1 MKYAYMEK
9 KNAYCVIMAGGIG
22 SRFWPMSR
30 TDRPK
35 QFIDILGLGKTFIQL
50 TYERF
55 ARIVPEENIIIVTA
69 SRYYDLLVEQI
80 PQIRKENILLE
91 PYKRNTAPCIAYA
104 TCKLLARNPK
114 ATVVVTPADHYIVK
128 EDLFV
133 DTVSAVLEQAATT
146 DYLYTIGI
154 EPTHPETNFGYIQA
168 NHSVKK
174 DTGSHTFFQVKTF
187 TEKPNAEM
195 AKIFIDTGE
204 FYWNS
209 GIFIWN
215 LNAIK
220 AELERC
226 LPEVT
231 TLFKGGEKVYDTP
244 QEKDFILRVYE
255 DCPSISV
262 DYGVMEK
269 TDKAWMVPASF
280 GWSDVGTWGSIYER
294 SPNKDSNGNILH
306 CPSSMID
313 DVTGSIIRENDP
325 KKLVV
330 VRGIDNMMVVDM
342 DDVLLICPRSDKAI
356 KDVVT
361 DLAMKDKADKYQ

>member
-1 MKYAYMEK
+1 MG
-9 KNAYCVIMAGGIG
+9 KNNYCIIMAGGIG

-55 ARIVPEENIIIVTA
+55 ARIVPEENILVVTA
-69 SRYYDLLVEQI
+69 ERYYDLLLEQI
-80 PQIRKENILLE
+80 PQLRKENILLE

-104 TCKLLARNPK
+104 TYKLLARDPE
-114 ATVVVTPADHYIVK
+114 ATVVVTPSDHFIVK
-128 EDLFV
+128 EELFTE
-133 DTVSAVLEQAATT
+133 TVSATLKQAAAS
-146 DYLYTIGI
+146 DNLYTIGI

-168 NHSVKK
+168 NQSIRK
-174 DTGSHTFFQVKTF
+174 DAGEHTFYQVKTF

-209 GIFIWN
+209 GIFVWN
-215 LNAIK
+215 LKAIK
-220 AELERC
+220 AELEKC

-231 TLFKGGEKVYDTP
+231 TLFKGGEKYYDTP
-244 QEKDFILRVYE
+244 EEKGFVLRVYE

-269 TDKAWMVPASF
+269 TDNAWMVPATF

-294 SPNKDSNGNILH
+294 SPNKDRNGNILR
-306 CPSSMID
+306 CGTSMID
-313 DVTGSIIRENDP
+313 NVKGSIIQARNPE
-325 KKLVV
+325 KLVV
-330 VRGIDNMMVVDM
+330 VRGLENMMVVDM

-356 KDVVT
+356 KDIVT
-361 DLAMKDKADKYQ
+361 DLAMKDKADRYQ

>member
-1 MKYAYMEK
+1 MG
-9 KNAYCVIMAGGIG
+9 KNNYCIIMAGGIG

-55 ARIVPEENIIIVTA
+55 ARIVPEENILVVTA
-69 SRYYDLLVEQI
+69 ERYYDLLLEQI
-80 PQIRKENILLE
+80 PQLRKENILLE

-104 TCKLLARNPK
+104 TYKLLARDPE
-114 ATVVVTPADHYIVK
+114 ATVVVTPSDHFIVK
-128 EDLFV
+128 EELFTE
-133 DTVSAVLEQAATT
+133 TVSATLKQAAAS
-146 DYLYTIGI
+146 DNLYTIGI

-168 NHSVKK
+168 NQSIRK
-174 DTGSHTFFQVKTF
+174 DAGEHTFYQVKTF

-209 GIFIWN
+209 GIFVWN
-215 LNAIK
+215 LKAIK
-220 AELERC
+220 AELEKC

-231 TLFKGGEKVYDTP
+231 TLFKGGEKYYDTP
-244 QEKDFILRVYE
+244 EEKEFVLRVYE

-269 TDKAWMVPASF
+269 TDNAWMVPATF

-294 SPNKDSNGNILH
+294 SPNKDRNGNILR
-306 CPSSMID
+306 CGTSMID
-313 DVTGSIIRENDP
+313 NVKGSIIQARNPE
-325 KKLVV
+325 KLVV
-330 VRGIDNMMVVDM
+330 VRGLENMMVVDM

-356 KDVVT
+356 KDIVT
-361 DLAMKDKADKYQ
+361 DLAMKDKADRYQ

>member
-1 MKYAYMEK
+1 MD
-9 KNAYCVIMAGGIG
+9 KNNYCIIMAGGIG

-55 ARIVPEENIIIVTA
+55 ARIVPEENILVVTA
-69 SRYYDLLVEQI
+69 ERYYDLLLEQI
-80 PQIRKENILLE
+80 PQLRKENILLE

-104 TCKLLARNPK
+104 TYKLLARNPE
-114 ATVVVTPADHYIVK
+114 ATVVVTPSDHFIVN
-128 EDLFV
+128 EYLFTE
-133 DTVSAVLEQAATT
+133 TVSATLKQAAVS
-146 DYLYTIGI
+146 DNLYTIGI

-168 NHSVKK
+168 NQSVRK
-174 DTGSHTFFQVKTF
+174 DAGEHTFYQVKTF

-209 GIFIWN
+209 GIFVWN
-215 LNAIK
+215 LKAIK
-220 AELERC
+220 AELEKC

-231 TLFKGGEKVYDTP
+231 TLFKGGEKYYDTP
-244 QEKDFILRVYE
+244 EEKEFILRVYE

-269 TDKAWMVPASF
+269 TDNAWMVPATF

-294 SPNKDSNGNILH
+294 SPNKDRNGNILR
-306 CPSSMID
+306 CGTSMID
-313 DVTGSIIRENDP
+313 NVKGSIIQARNPE
-325 KKLVV
+325 KLVV
-330 VRGIDNMMVVDM
+330 VRGLENMMVVDM

-356 KDVVT
+356 KDIVT
-361 DLAMKDKADKYQ
+361 DLAMKDKADRYQ

>member
-1 MKYAYMEK
+1 MD
-9 KNAYCVIMAGGIG
+9 KNNYCIIMAGGIG

-55 ARIVPEENIIIVTA
+55 ARIVPEENILVVTA
-69 SRYYDLLVEQI
+69 ERYYDLLLEQI
-80 PQIRKENILLE
+80 PQLRKENILLE

-104 TCKLLARNPK
+104 TYKLLARNPE
-114 ATVVVTPADHYIVK
+114 ATVVVTPSDHFIVN
-128 EDLFV
+128 EYLFTE
-133 DTVSAVLEQAATT
+133 TVSATLKQAAVS
-146 DYLYTIGI
+146 DNLYTIGI

-168 NHSVKK
+168 NQSVRK
-174 DTGSHTFFQVKTF
+174 DAGEHTFYQVKTF

-209 GIFIWN
+209 GIFVWN
-215 LNAIK
+215 LKAIK
-220 AELERC
+220 AELEKC

-231 TLFKGGEKVYDTP
+231 TLFKGGEKYYGTP
-244 QEKDFILRVYE
+244 EEKEFILRVYE

-269 TDKAWMVPASF
+269 TDNAWMVPATF

-294 SPNKDSNGNILH
+294 SPNKDRNGNILR
-306 CPSSMID
+306 CGTSMID
-313 DVTGSIIRENDP
+313 NVKGSIIQAKNPE
-325 KKLVV
+325 KLVV
-330 VRGIDNMMVVDM
+330 VRGLENMMVVDM

-356 KDVVT
+356 KDIVT
-361 DLAMKDKADKYQ
+361 DLAMKDKADRYQ